1 MATNMLLNYKIERN
15 KKIMLYVR
23 IYEKDNKRKAYLYID
38 LGYAKRVLS
47 WDMALCAEVL
57 QISVHELYY
66 KECGEYQVC

>member
-1 MATNMLLNYKIERN
+1 MQNTCRLGLRAERLFMLK
-15 KKIMLYVR
+15 VR

-47 WDMALCAEVL
+47 WDINLCAEVL
-57 QISVHELYY
+57 QISVHDLYY

>member
-1 MATNMLLNYKIERN
+1 
-15 KKIMLYVR
+15 MLYVR